1 MVLVVLRVAPGRAL
15 LSTALLFAL
24 LLGRA
29 IPGHAAGSQ
38 TSTVVVTASIPP
50 SCTIG
55 TAAIAFVAYD
65 PVNANATSPD
75 DQMGDIVIRC
85 TKGAS
90 GITVGLGN
98 GANNTGSQ
106 RRMVNS
112 ADPSTTLNYE
122 VYKEPGR
129 TTVWGPGDGGSLRA
143 GSDLDGTGSNVTVT
157 MYGRIPP
164 HQLQATAGTYTDTLV
179 STILF

>member
-1 MVLVVLRVAPGRAL
+1 MAYNLPGRARIAC
-15 LSTALLFAL
+15 SL
-24 LLGRA
+24 LLAFFLGRPA
-29 IPGHAAGSQ
+29 PGHAAGSQ

-55 TAAIAFVAYD
+55 TAAIAFAAYD
-65 PVNANATSPD
+65 PVNDHALVPD
-75 DQMGDIVIRC
+75 DQTGDIVIRC

-98 GANNTGSQ
+98 GANNSGNQ
-106 RRMVNS
+106 RRMVN
-112 ADPSTTLNYE
+112 AVDPTTTLEYQ
-122 VYKEPGR
+122 VFKEPGR
-129 TTVWGPGDGGSLRA
+129 TTIWGPGDGGQVRS
-143 GSDLDGTGSNVTVT
+143 GPDLDGTGTNVIVT

>member
-1 MVLVVLRVAPGRAL
+1 MRMPRTISHHLAATSL
-15 LSTALLFAL
+15 LCSAVC
-24 LLGRA
+24 LGQA
-29 IPGHAAGSQ
+29 GSAFAAGSQ
-38 TSTVVVTASIPP
+38 TGTVIVTASVPP

-55 TAAIAFVAYD
+55 TAAIAFAAYD
-65 PVNANATSPD
+65 PVNANATAPD
-75 DQMGDIVIRC
+75 DQTGDIVIRC

-98 GANNTGSQ
+98 GANNTGLQ

-112 ADPSTTLNYE
+112 GDRTATIDYE
-122 VYKEPGR
+122 VYKETGR
-129 TTVWGPGDGGSLRA
+129 TTVWGPGDSGSVRSGTDLN
-143 GSDLDGTGSNVTVT
+143 GSGSNVTVT

-164 HQLQATAGTYTDTLV
+164 HQLQATAGTYNDTLV

>member
-1 MVLVVLRVAPGRAL
+1 MMGRTSGSALVATRL
-15 LSTALLFAL
+15 LAVL
-24 LLGRA
+24 LLGKSEVVY
-29 IPGHAAGSQ
+29 AAGTQ
-38 TSTVVVTASIPP
+38 TSTVLVTASIPP

-55 TAAIAFVAYD
+55 TAFIAFPAYD
-65 PVNANATSPD
+65 PVNAHANVPD
-75 DQMGDIVIRC
+75 DQTGDIVIRC

-98 GANNTGSQ
+98 GANNSGSQ

-112 ADPSTTLNYE
+112 ADPTVTVTYE
-122 VYKEPGR
+122 VYQEPGR
-129 TTVWGPGDGGSLRA
+129 MTIWGPGDGGQVRSGA
-143 GSDLDGTGSNVTVT
+143 DLVGTGSNVTVT

-164 HQLQATAGTYTDTLV
+164 HQLQATAGSYNDTLV

>member
-1 MVLVVLRVAPGRAL
+1 MLAVSRKARGSTGAGATLAL
-15 LSTALLFAL
+15 IL
-24 LLGRA
+24 LLG
-29 IPGHAAGSQ
+29 IPSPLRAAGTQ
-38 TSTVVVTASIPP
+38 TSTVLVTASIPP

-55 TAAIAFVAYD
+55 TAFIAFPAYD
-65 PVNANATSPD
+65 PVNANANVPD
-75 DQMGDIVIRC
+75 DQTGDIVIRC

-98 GANNTGSQ
+98 GANNSGSQ

-112 ADPSTTLNYE
+112 ANSTVTVDYE
-122 VYKEPGR
+122 VYQEPGR
-129 TTVWGPGDGGSLRA
+129 RTVWGPGDGGQFRSGA
-143 GSDLDGTGSNVTVT
+143 DLTGTGSNVIVT

-164 HQLQATAGTYTDTLV
+164 HQLQATAGSYNDTLV

>member
-1 MVLVVLRVAPGRAL
+1 MVLVMARGVLGRVL
-15 LSTALLFAL
+15 LSGSL
-24 LLGRA
+24 LLAFFLGRSA
-29 IPGHAAGSQ
+29 TGLAAGSQ

-65 PVNANATSPD
+65 PVNANATAAD
-75 DQMGDIVIRC
+75 DQTGDIVIRC

-98 GANNTGSQ
+98 GANNSGTQ

-112 ADPSTTLNYE
+112 ADPTTTIEYE

-129 TTVWGPGDGGSLRA
+129 NTIWGPGDGGSVRA
-143 GSDLDGTGSNVTVT
+143 GDDLNGTGSNVIVT

>member
-1 MVLVVLRVAPGRAL
+1 MFRSLPSRAWIP
-15 LSTALLFAL
+15 SSL
-24 LLGRA
+24 LLAFFLGKST
-29 IPGHAAGSQ
+29 PGQAAGSQ

-65 PVNANATSPD
+65 PVNEHATAPD
-75 DQMGDIVIRC
+75 DQTGDIVIRC
-85 TKGAS
+85 TKGAR

-98 GANNTGSQ
+98 GANNSGAQ

-112 ADPSTTLNYE
+112 ADPTTKLDYE
-122 VYKEPGR
+122 IFREPGR
-129 TTVWGPGDGGSLRA
+129 TTIWGPGDGGTARS
-143 GSDLDGTGSNVTVT
+143 GSDLDGTGANVVVT

-164 HQLQATAGTYTDTLV
+164 HQLQATAGSYTDTLV

>member
-1 MVLVVLRVAPGRAL
+1 LALVATPL
-15 LSTALLFAL
+15 LAVL
-24 LLGRA
+24 LLGKSQA
-29 IPGHAAGSQ
+29 VYAAGSQ
-38 TSTVVVTASIPP
+38 SSAVLVTATIPP

-55 TAAIAFVAYD
+55 TAAIAFAAYD
-65 PVNANATSPD
+65 PVNANATAPD
-75 DQMGDIVIRC
+75 DQTGDIIIRC

-98 GANNTGSQ
+98 GANNTGAQ

-112 ADPSTTLNYE
+112 GDRTATIDYE
-122 VYKEPGR
+122 VYKETGR
-129 TTVWGPGDGGSLRA
+129 TTVWGPGDGGSVRS
-143 GSDLDGTGSNVTVT
+143 GSDLNGTGTSVTVT

-164 HQLQATAGTYTDTLV
+164 HQLQATAGTYNDTLV

>member
-1 MVLVVLRVAPGRAL
+1 MSDAILKRVGLATSL
-15 LSTALLFAL
+15 CL
-24 LLGRA
+24 LLVLGE
-29 IPGHAAGSQ
+29 PGQATASGTQ
-38 TSTVVVTASIPP
+38 TSTVLVTATIPP

-55 TAAIAFVAYD
+55 TAFIAFPAYD
-65 PVNANATSPD
+65 PVNAHANVPD
-75 DQMGDIVIRC
+75 DQTGDIVIRC

-112 ADPSTTLNYE
+112 ADPTVTVNYE
-122 VYKEPGR
+122 VYQEPGR
-129 TTVWGPGDGGSLRA
+129 MTIWGPGDGGQLRSGA
-143 GSDLDGTGSNVTVT
+143 DLNGTGSNVTVT

-164 HQLQATAGTYTDTLV
+164 HQLQATAGSYNDTLV

>member
-1 MVLVVLRVAPGRAL
+1 MATNTLIRLSATTL
-15 LSTALLFAL
+15 LCFAL
-24 LLGRA
+24 FLGSSDLA
-29 IPGHAAGSQ
+29 SAAGSQ
-38 TSTVVVTASIPP
+38 SGIVVVTASIPP

-55 TAAIAFVAYD
+55 TAAIAFAAYD
-65 PVNANATSPD
+65 PVNANATVPA
-75 DQMGDIVIRC
+75 DQTGDIVIRC

-112 ADPSTTLNYE
+112 ADSTTTINYE
-122 VYKEPGR
+122 VYQESGR
-129 TTVWGPGDGGSLRA
+129 LSIWGPGDGGSVRSGA
-143 GSDLDGTGSNVTVT
+143 DLTGTGANVTVT

-164 HQLQATAGTYTDTLV
+164 HQLQGTAGAYSDTLV